1 MSFFR
6 NMSIKSKF
14 LTAIAALFVVCLAFA
29 ILVLLAMKD
38 ISGMEE
44 RVALEGRLL
53 NSIGNVE
60 ARHLQWNIGVANMLL
75 DKSDKEYKIVTDF
88 TTCAWASWIKSPAY
102 AQAVAFW
109 PSIKDLAET
118 IEAPHALMHT
128 SAKDIIAHRTN
139 GELDKAYEVFTK
151 QTQPSLQKLQAGLA
165 SVRKTIEEAQTADEA
180 EFARYLGEFTI
191 KVGIFAAFLVVMMVV
206 LVLFLT
212 KVLLA
217 PMAKI
222 SAYSEHC
229 LSSDAAK
236 FNLPDSDD
244 ELGIVARNIKKLVEH
259 LGRELAFS
267 RGVLEGISVPYVIA
281 SPDNKITQANQAML
295 DYLGFDGS
303 IQDAIGLTSGELVA
317 RDKDRD
323 TITSKA
329 LRERKPLSAVIE
341 YTNLKNKHYHTAVS
355 SAPFFD
361 TQGEL
366 LGSIAIWTD
375 MTEIVEKQKL
385 AEEQQAKMHQVA
397 DSSNVIAGEVT
408 ASTQD
413 MSIRIEEASRGAEV
427 QSDRVRETSTA
438 MNEMNNTIQ
447 SVAQNASQASTTT
460 VQAKEMA
467 MEGAQ
472 AVEQVMQTVHAVTEN
487 ADKLK
492 ERMMEL
498 DKQTEGIGTII
509 GVINDI
515 ADQTNL
521 LALNAAIEAARA
533 GEAGRGFAVVAD
545 EVRKL
550 AEKTMEATKEVGTVI
565 SGIQNETSA
574 NVQQVDVTAT
584 QITNMA
590 KLAQEASSRLTSIVA
605 LVEAAADQ
613 VQAIATAAEE
623 QSATSYHVT
632 NAVEEVSQISAQTTD
647 NMHAA
652 EQAIASLAKQAN
664 ALRELIAQLK

>member
-29 ILVLLAMKD
+29 VLVLLAMKD

-139 GELDKAYEVFTK
+139 GELEVFTK

>member
-1 MSFFR
+1 
-6 NMSIKSKF
+6 
-14 LTAIAALFVVCLAFA
+14 
-29 ILVLLAMKD
+29 
-38 ISGMEE
+38 
-44 RVALEGRLL
+44 
-53 NSIGNVE
+53 
-60 ARHLQWNIGVANMLL
+60 
-75 DKSDKEYKIVTDF
+75 
-88 TTCAWASWIKSPAY
+88 
-102 AQAVAFW
+102 
-109 PSIKDLAET
+109 
-118 IEAPHALMHT
+118 
-128 SAKDIIAHRTN
+128 
-139 GELDKAYEVFTK
+139 
-151 QTQPSLQKLQAGLA
+151 
-165 SVRKTIEEAQTADEA
+165 
-180 EFARYLGEFTI
+180 
-191 KVGIFAAFLVVMMVV
+191 
-206 LVLFLT
+206 
-212 KVLLA
+212 
-217 PMAKI
+217 
-222 SAYSEHC
+222 
-229 LSSDAAK
+229 
-236 FNLPDSDD
+236 
-244 ELGIVARNIKKLVEH
+244 
-259 LGRELAFS
+259 
-267 RGVLEGISVPYVIA
+267 
-281 SPDNKITQANQAML
+281 
-295 DYLGFDGS
+295 
-303 IQDAIGLTSGELVA
+303 
-317 RDKDRD
+317 
-323 TITSKA
+323 
-329 LRERKPLSAVIE
+329 
-341 YTNLKNKHYHTAVS
+341 
-355 SAPFFD
+355 
-361 TQGEL
+361 
-366 LGSIAIWTD
+366 
-375 MTEIVEKQKL
+375 
-385 AEEQQAKMHQVA
+385 
-397 DSSNVIAGEVT
+397 
-408 ASTQD
+408 
-413 MSIRIEEASRGAEV
+413 
-427 QSDRVRETSTA
+427 
-438 MNEMNNTIQ
+438 
-447 SVAQNASQASTTT
+447 
-460 VQAKEMA
+460 